1 MRGFL
6 TEQDVECPC
15 CWETVQLE
23 LDLSVDEQSYIED
36 CPVCCRPM
44 TVSYTV
50 VDGELASINVESAE

>member
-6 TEQDVECPC
+6 TEQDVDCPC

-23 LDLSVDEQSYIED
+23 FDLSVDEQSYIED